1 VSEWLAE
8 LGIRSRLKAADLTSR
23 LLARAR
29 CARGQTTVEWL
40 AIMVGFTALVTILA
54 GDDVWREAGKAV
66 VDAVHGILG
75 DTTDKV

>member
-1 VSEWLAE
+1 MSEWLAE

-40 AIMVGFTALVTILA
+40 AIMVGFTALVTVLA
-54 GDDVWREAGKAV
+54 GDDVWKQAGKAV
-66 VDAVHGILG
+66 AEAAEFILSG
-75 DTTDKV
+75 AGDKV